1 MKDVRQFKFNLLL
14 PEHFQDHIM
23 GPLEHSWHKMLD
35 AKFLNVVKEF
45 ERADKKKCAN
55 GEEKQKKSVLQKKS
69 NKEPKGAT
77 AATMVTVLRSVRG
90 DYIKK
95 IARSKQQ
102 GDCTCC

>member
-1 MKDVRQFKFNLLL
+1 MA
-14 PEHFQDHIM
+14 QDAGCKIPH
-23 GPLEHSWHKMLD
+23 
-35 AKFLNVVKEF
+35 VVKEF